1 MLLRKI
7 FFVDEKRIYVVDHA
21 KRSIIKLNNHFLFLV
36 QYKVTTCFLE
46 NVTQLNVRDT

>member
-21 KRSIIKLNNHFLFLV
+21 KRSIITLNNHFLV

-46 NVTQLNVRDT
+46 NVTQLNERDT